1 MKRVLVDKILLII
14 IAIAC
19 CILVIPSIANLSPY
33 WMLISIPFFWLGK
46 IINKKYP
53 NFPEIHQSAACCDK
67 GKLLELIT
75 LGVDVNTK
83 DNYGQTAIV
92 HLFMNT
98 DQNVTDQI
106 EYIKILL
113 GYGFN
118 VNEVMTQKKAR
129 ASILDLAIDLKAD
142 SEIIDLLRKN
152 GAKTAE
158 ELKAEGK

>member
-1 MKRVLVDKILLII
+1 MKRGLVDKILLII

-19 CILVIPSIANLSPY
+19 CFLFIPSIANLSPY

-53 NFPEIHQSAACCDK
+53 NFPELHQSAACCDK
-67 GKLLELIT
+67 EKLLELIT

-92 HLFMNT
+92 HLFLNT

-118 VNEVMTQKKAR
+118 VNEVMTQIKAR

-142 SEIIDLLRKN
+142 PKIIDLLRKH
-152 GAKTAE
+152 GAKTGE

>member
-53 NFPEIHQSAACCDK
+53 NFPELHQSAACCDK
-67 GKLLELIT
+67 EKLLELIT
-75 LGVDVNTK
+75 LRVDANTK

-92 HLFMNT
+92 HLFLNT

-113 GYGFN
+113 GHGFN
-118 VNEVMTQKKAR
+118 VNEVMTQKK
-129 ASILDLAIDLKAD
+129 S
-142 SEIIDLLRKN
+142 
-152 GAKTAE
+152 
-158 ELKAEGK
+158 

>member
-1 MKRVLVDKILLII
+1 MKRVLADKILLII

-53 NFPEIHQSAACCDK
+53 NFPELHQSAACCDK
-67 GKLLELIT
+67 EKLLELIT
-75 LGVDVNTK
+75 LRVDANTK

-92 HLFMNT
+92 HLFLNS

-118 VNEVMTQKKAR
+118 VNEVMTQKKAK
-129 ASILDLAIDLKAD
+129 ASILDLAIELEAD
-142 SEIIDLLRKN
+142 PEIIDLLRKH

>member
-19 CILVIPSIANLSPY
+19 CILVIPSISNLSPY

-53 NFPEIHQSAACCDK
+53 DFTELHQSAAFCDK
-67 GKLLELIT
+67 EKLLELIT
-75 LGVDVNTK
+75 LGVDTNTK

-92 HLFMNT
+92 HLLMNT
-98 DQNVTDQI
+98 DQNVKDQI

-113 GYGFN
+113 KYSLNFN
-118 VNEVMTQKKAR
+118 KVMTQKKLEPAFLIWR
-129 ASILDLAIDLKAD
+129 
-142 SEIIDLLRKN
+142 
-152 GAKTAE
+152 
-158 ELKAEGK
+158 

>member
-14 IAIAC
+14 IAIAW
-19 CILVIPSIANLSPY
+19 CILVIPPIANLSPY

-53 NFPEIHQSAACCDK
+53 NFPELHQSAACCDK
-67 GKLLELIT
+67 EKLLELIT
-75 LGVDVNTK
+75 LGIDTNTK

-106 EYIKILL
+106 EYINILL

-118 VNEVMTQKKAR
+118 VNEVMTQIKAR

-142 SEIIDLLRKN
+142 PKIIDLLRKH
-152 GAKTAE
+152 GAKTGE